1 MSYVVMQDVNH
12 QLFCPT
18 VREEVLLS
26 AGKSVVSGLEEI
38 FGSLDLKGLED
49 RHPMS
54 LSGGQKQ
61 RVAIASALASRKK
74 VLIFDEPTSGLDY
87 SHMLE
92 AASLFRAI
100 AKSGLAV
107 LVVTHDMDLVAE
119 CCDFAVVLE
128 KGAVLREGP
137 IDAGFMRWAVEYLR
151 RGVANEEARK
161 GAS

>member
-1 MSYVVMQDVNH
+1 
-12 QLFCPT
+12 
-18 VREEVLLS
+18 
-26 AGKSVVSGLEEI
+26 
-38 FGSLDLKGLED
+38 
-49 RHPMS
+49 MS

-100 AKSGLAV
+100 AKSGMAV

-137 IDAGFMRWAVEYLR
+137 VDAGFMRWAVEYLR